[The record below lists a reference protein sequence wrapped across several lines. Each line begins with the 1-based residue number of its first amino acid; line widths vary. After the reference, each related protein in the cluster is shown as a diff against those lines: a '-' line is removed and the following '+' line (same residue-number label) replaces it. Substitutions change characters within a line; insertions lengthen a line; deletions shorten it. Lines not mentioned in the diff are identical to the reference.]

1 MNTRWARALSV
12 EIFWLALIALFVIL
26 SIIPLYGVITD
37 NYLQQNIT
45 LALLFA
51 FYFRSVIFF
60 NQIPYFQPLAI
71 QVLLF
76 LGHIP
81 LFVTVLGKIQD
92 MIYLFDT
99 YDIRFFFNPAAI
111 LSPDAM
117 IEKFQLF
124 RSEFLLFSVGSLIL
138 IVMMELRIILAF
150 IQRIKKI
157 E

>member
-1 MNTRWARALSV
+1 MNTRWAHALSV

-26 SIIPLYGVITD
+26 SVIPLYGVIAD
-37 NYLQQNIT
+37 NYLQQNIV

-60 NQIPYFQPLAI
+60 NQIPYLQPLAI

-76 LGHIP
+76 LGHVP

-99 YDIRFFFNPAAI
+99 YDIRFFFNPVAI
-111 LSPDAM
+111 LSPVAM
-117 IEKFQLF
+117 IEKFQF
-124 RSEFLLFSVGSLIL
+124 FKSEFLLFSVGSLIL
-138 IVMMELRIILAF
+138 TVMMELRIILAF
-150 IQRIKKI
+150 IQRIRKI

>member
-1 MNTRWARALSV
+1 MNPKRAHALTV

-26 SIIPLYGVITD
+26 SVIPLYDVITD
-37 NYLQQNIT
+37 NYLQQNIA

-60 NQIPYFQPLAI
+60 NQIPYLQPLAI
-71 QVLLF
+71 QVLCF

-81 LFVTVLGKIQD
+81 LFVIVLGKIQD

-99 YDIRFFFNPAAI
+99 YDIRFFFNPAII
-111 LSPDAM
+111 LSPDVM

-124 RSEFLLFSVGSLIL
+124 RSEFLLFSVGTLIL
-138 IVMMELRIILAF
+138 IVMMELRIIQAF